1 MDSIYDRI
9 ILEAEE
15 SGKLSALSG
24 KERTLTG
31 KEWFYM
37 GYLIIALL
45 LIGLLSPSG
54 SKPKKQNKKK
64 QKTRPWYDVTVD
76 DMIKYDIFF
85 DD

>member
-1 MDSIYDRI
+1 
-9 ILEAEE
+9 
-15 SGKLSALSG
+15 
-24 KERTLTG
+24 
-31 KEWFYM
+31 M

-54 SKPKKQNKKK
+54 SKAKKKNTKKQ
-64 QKTRPWYDVTVD
+64 QSRPWYNITVD

>member
-31 KEWFYM
+31 KEWFFM

-45 LIGLLSPSG
+45 LIGLFSPSG
-54 SKPKKQNKKK
+54 SKSKKQNKKK
-64 QKTRPWYDVTVD
+64 QKSRPWYDITVD

>member
-1 MDSIYDRI
+1 
-9 ILEAEE
+9 
-15 SGKLSALSG
+15 
-24 KERTLTG
+24 
-31 KEWFYM
+31 M

-54 SKPKKQNKKK
+54 SKPKKNKEK
-64 QKTRPWYDVTVD
+64 QKSRPWYDVTVD